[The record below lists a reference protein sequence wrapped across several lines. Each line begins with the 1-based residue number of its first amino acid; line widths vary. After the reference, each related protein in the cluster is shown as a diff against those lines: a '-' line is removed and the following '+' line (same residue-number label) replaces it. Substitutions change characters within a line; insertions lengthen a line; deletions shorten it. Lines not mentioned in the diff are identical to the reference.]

1 VLQRGRDLPMTTGGA
16 PHGMNEPDEFIRL
29 LEGQECRGIIA
40 QEFWHHGV
48 PSDLVN
54 VVFFQV
60 ESGLW
65 LRFFFDAGVFLWRT
79 GAPERV
85 TGGEPTFEYR
95 LTNLGARFDVPAPT
109 VKEIAKIATVMQMIA
124 SDMEPERVPS
134 REECGRCNIADCP
147 DRDDSEPFE
156 GEATE
161 F

>member
-1 VLQRGRDLPMTTGGA
+1 
-16 PHGMNEPDEFIRL
+16 MNEPDEFIRL

-54 VVFFQV
+54 VVFLQV

-65 LRFFFDAGVFLWRT
+65 LRFFFDAGVFFWRT

-95 LTNLGARFDVPAPT
+95 LTNLGARFRVRGRR
-109 VKEIAKIATVMQMIA
+109 I
-124 SDMEPERVPS
+124 ERVTFTQPDPDCARLVIALEGGRLILDHADDHS
-134 REECGRCNIADCP
+134 RIAFVD
-147 DRDDSEPFE
+147 
-156 GEATE
+156 AA
-161 F
+161 

>member
-1 VLQRGRDLPMTTGGA
+1 MTSGGA

-65 LRFFFDAGVFLWRT
+65 LRFFFDAGVFFWRP

-95 LTNLGARFDVPAPT
+95 LTNLGARFSVRGRR
-109 VKEIAKIATVMQMIA
+109 I
-124 SDMEPERVPS
+124 ERVTFTQPDPGCARLVIALDRGRLILDNADDHS
-134 REECGRCNIADCP
+134 RIAFVEGR
-147 DRDDSEPFE
+147 
-156 GEATE
+156 
-161 F
+161 